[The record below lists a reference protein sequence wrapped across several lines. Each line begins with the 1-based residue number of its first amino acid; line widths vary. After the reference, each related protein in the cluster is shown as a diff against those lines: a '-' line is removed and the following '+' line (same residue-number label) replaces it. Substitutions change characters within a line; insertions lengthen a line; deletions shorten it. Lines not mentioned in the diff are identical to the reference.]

1 MSSFVTILTAAMVT
15 FVELATA
22 NAQTLNILHDFA
34 HNVLGYHPT
43 TGVAIASDGAL
54 YGTIPFGGEDGEGI
68 AYELVPPASPGG
80 AWTEVVLHSFVGTDG
95 RNNQPGGP
103 PLVGPDGT
111 LYGATTATVYQIKPP
126 QGAGTHWRERV
137 LYQFGSFDGD
147 GELAAGTPVFGPD
160 SAVYGTTASGGAYKC
175 GTIYRLLPPSSQGG
189 FWSEELL
196 YSFQL
201 ASSGASPTGI
211 LALAK
216 DGSLYGVT
224 KSGGAFGQGTV
235 FQLSPPIVQGR
246 TWTESTL
253 HSFTGDSADP
263 GLPNGVAIG
272 PNGVLYGTTI
282 GNTTANECDHGCGSV
297 FELTPP
303 SIPDGEWTEAILHL
317 FSGPPTGDG
326 TQPNSAPV
334 LGPAGVLYGTTGA
347 GGGDV
352 GAKGGTGTIFEMVP
366 PSSPGNGW
374 TEIILYTFPGGTG
387 GAFPNAVALG
397 ADGNLYGTT
406 DGGGTVSPKPENQG
420 TVFELVL
427 Q

>member
-1 MSSFVTILTAAMVT
+1 MPPDNGQDTTVFATVTNAMQSHQYSSRYNGEHAFEVEFRRNGWLHVRRQLSNSIEGKAEMSSFVTILTAAMVT

-160 SAVYGTTASGGAYKC
+160 SAVYGTTASVTFRQAC
-175 GTIYRLLPPSSQGG
+175 VTPDSPS
-189 FWSEELL
+189 
-196 YSFQL
+196 
-201 ASSGASPTGI
+201 
-211 LALAK
+211 
-216 DGSLYGVT
+216 
-224 KSGGAFGQGTV
+224 
-235 FQLSPPIVQGR
+235 
-246 TWTESTL
+246 
-253 HSFTGDSADP
+253 
-263 GLPNGVAIG
+263 
-272 PNGVLYGTTI
+272 
-282 GNTTANECDHGCGSV
+282 C
-297 FELTPP
+297 
-303 SIPDGEWTEAILHL
+303 
-317 FSGPPTGDG
+317 
-326 TQPNSAPV
+326 
-334 LGPAGVLYGTTGA
+334 
-347 GGGDV
+347 
-352 GAKGGTGTIFEMVP
+352 
-366 PSSPGNGW
+366 
-374 TEIILYTFPGGTG
+374 
-387 GAFPNAVALG
+387 
-397 ADGNLYGTT
+397 
-406 DGGGTVSPKPENQG
+406 
-420 TVFELVL
+420 
-427 Q
+427 